1 MKAQMKGISLMII
14 LLMLVLTVQAAALR
28 GTVTDEATKEPLIG
42 AAVHILQEKLPLTV
56 FVLKLMLNITKKVV
70 NRQNV
75 IIIQTVTQ
83 NHTVTAIITTQRK
96 NITVLLL
103 QTPVRIRQ
111 LLNQE
116 VKQQLRLKAI
126 QILKVLQKKRIT
138 NQL

>member
-1 MKAQMKGISLMII
+1 M
-14 LLMLVLTVQAAALR
+14 
-28 GTVTDEATKEPLIG
+28 
-42 AAVHILQEKLPLTV
+42 TV

-126 QILKVLQKKRIT
+126 QILKVLQKKTIKK
-138 NQL
+138 QLQKPKLIQSQKLQVIHQRKILLKNRFPLQKALAKRLEPFIFCNISSISLLL

>member
-1 MKAQMKGISLMII
+1 
-14 LLMLVLTVQAAALR
+14 
-28 GTVTDEATKEPLIG
+28 
-42 AAVHILQEKLPLTV
+42 
-56 FVLKLMLNITKKVV
+56 MLNITKKVV

-116 VKQQLRLKAI
+116 VKQQLRLKRNSDS
-126 QILKVLQKKRIT
+126 KRFYKRK
-138 NQL
+138 Q